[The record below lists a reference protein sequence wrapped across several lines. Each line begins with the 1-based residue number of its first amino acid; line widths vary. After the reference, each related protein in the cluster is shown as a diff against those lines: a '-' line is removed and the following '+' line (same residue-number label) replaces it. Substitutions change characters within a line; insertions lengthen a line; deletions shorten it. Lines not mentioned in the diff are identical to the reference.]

1 MYTTLTRW
9 LSPPPTP
16 ETIAAIELKM
26 QELLGDEWETYN
38 HSFRFVTDN
47 EGHKTAVLLPY
58 EEFQELLADLSDLAA
73 LASRINEPTQ
83 SLSSLK
89 AELIASGL
97 L

>member
-1 MYTTLTRW
+1 MLEKFGTN
-9 LSPPPTP
+9 PTVLLFKQLYNGGYMA
-16 ETIAAIELKM
+16 TIDLHP
-26 QELLGDEWETYN
+26 QY
-38 HSFRFVTDN
+38 VTDN